1 MSFLKSLRLDNFLSF
16 PPGSEAVELKPLNVL
31 IGPNGSGKSNFIEAI
46 ELLRATPTSGFSNA
60 IRYGGTA
67 TEWLWKGE
75 QSVESPN
82 ATIQAIIQGDDHS
95 QIPNLNYLLSF
106 SASGHGTE
114 ITQEILSG
122 QLKSNSKT
130 KKIEFYKFGE
140 GNAKITI
147 LDEKNSYSK
156 RRISRDRLSLN
167 ESILSQRK
175 DTDRYPEL
183 AWLGEQFQKIQTF
196 REWSFGRSSIL
207 RRQQAADLPID
218 LLDPNCSNL
227 ALLLNHLEHTDAGF
241 ELNRYLRR
249 FLPRYEHLSTK
260 TFGNAIQF
268 YLHENGLKSPIPS
281 TRLSDG
287 TLRFVAILALLVSP
301 TPPPLICLEEPEL
314 GLHPD
319 AMPLLAELMVEVS
332 SRTQLIVTTHSDAFV
347 SALTEEADSVL
358 VCEHLGGTV
367 MRRIESE
374 KLRYWLDRYRLGEIW
389 RIGEIGGN
397 P

>member
-16 PPGSEAVELKPLNVL
+16 PPGSEAVELMPLNVL

-46 ELLRATPTSGFSNA
+46 ELLHATPTAFADA
-60 IRYGGTA
+60 IRFGGGA
-67 TEWLWKGE
+67 IEWLWKGE
-75 QSVESPN
+75 NSGESAR
-82 ATIQAIIQGDDHS
+82 ATIQALILGDVRS
-95 QIPNLNYLLSF
+95 KIPKLDYLLSF
-106 SASGHGTE
+106 SASGLRSE
-114 ITQEILSG
+114 ITREVLKKLVNPKQE
-122 QLKSNSKT
+122 QV
-130 KKIEFYKFGE
+130 EYYKLFG
-140 GNAKITI
+140 GSASITI
-147 LDEKNSYSK
+147 LDEKNRASQHWI
-156 RRISRDRLSLN
+156 RREKLLLD

-175 DTDRYPEL
+175 DADRYPEL
-183 AWLGEQFQKIQTF
+183 AWLGRQFQQIQTF

-218 LLDPNCSNL
+218 ALEPNCSNL
-227 ALLLNHLEHTDAGF
+227 ALFLNHLEHTDAGV
-241 ELNRYLRR
+241 ELNHYLSR
-249 FLPRYEHLSTK
+249 FLPRYKYLSTR
-260 TFGNAIQF
+260 TFGNMIQF
-268 YLHENGLKSPIPS
+268 YLHEVGLKSPIPS

-301 TPPPLICLEEPEL
+301 NPPPLICLEEPEL

-319 AMPLLAELMVEVS
+319 ALSLLAALMVEAS
-332 SRTQLIVTTHSDAFV
+332 SRSQLIVTTHSDAFV

-367 MRRIESE
+367 MRRVESE

-389 RIGEIGGN
+389 RIGELGGN